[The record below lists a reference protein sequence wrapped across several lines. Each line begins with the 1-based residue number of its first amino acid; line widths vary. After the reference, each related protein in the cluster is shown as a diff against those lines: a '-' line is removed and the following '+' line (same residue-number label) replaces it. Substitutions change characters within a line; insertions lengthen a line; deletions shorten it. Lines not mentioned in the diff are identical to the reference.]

1 MGALGGAAK
10 GLSTTQQSDVG
21 EFALA
26 DEKSRAQA
34 LAGVSG
40 GGGGGCKALCC
51 CGGED
56 DSRPMYTHIDF
67 PVFSGTALSSGRV
80 ALGGGGGRS
89 GTGVGSGLRMFD
101 IVKGCSPVPYASFD
115 SKDRIVNS
123 VAEHPCGSEVL
134 VAMGNSVYVFLL
146 AAPGQSE
153 GDASEKFKLV
163 DDWVAVPEREAK
175 AGPGAGPEDDKA
187 VAARVQRIDFN
198 FAGDLVATAGNFGK
212 VRVWQ
217 YHSKQMVCLVDA
229 VGPGLLNAADGT
241 GEATSATFTQDSK
254 GLVTCNNLEQH
265 ATLWAVQTGQR
276 LRQIELP
283 AGLKNPAQPV
293 RFRSLRLACVLQL
306 SGDGDVNETSVAIA
320 VVTPPNER
328 KFRSSPSYLVRYDAK
343 TWDPVSAVPIANGRV
358 TQDRLSAD
366 GRLVA
371 VSTASGDTK
380 IFETQSLACVKTVSK
395 THRGHGSCLIFT
407 RDGRGLVSASAV
419 DKAWLAL
426 INVPPVGAKGKSQ
439 QPGCL
444 QAIVKLFLQVIL
456 VVCIA
461 MAVTWDSP

>member
-1 MGALGGAAK
+1 M
-10 GLSTTQQSDVG
+10 
-21 EFALA
+21 
-26 DEKSRAQA
+26 
-34 LAGVSG
+34 
-40 GGGGGCKALCC
+40 
-51 CGGED
+51 
-56 DSRPMYTHIDF
+56 HIPD
-67 PVFSGTALSSGRV
+67 T
-80 ALGGGGGRS
+80 
-89 GTGVGSGLRMFD
+89 
-101 IVKGCSPVPYASFD
+101 IVYK
-115 SKDRIVNS
+115 
-123 VAEHPCGSEVL
+123 
-134 VAMGNSVYVFLL
+134 
-146 AAPGQSE
+146 
-153 GDASEKFKLV
+153 
-163 DDWVAVPEREAK
+163 
-175 AGPGAGPEDDKA
+175 
-187 VAARVQRIDFN
+187 
-198 FAGDLVATAGNFGK
+198 FGK
-212 VRVWQ
+212 LESWFFTASSSKHPKLPVIKRKNNYTVRG
-217 YHSKQMVCLVDA
+217 H
-229 VGPGLLNAADGT
+229 
-241 GEATSATFTQDSK
+241 
-254 GLVTCNNLEQH
+254 
-265 ATLWAVQTGQR
+265 
-276 LRQIELP
+276 
-283 AGLKNPAQPV
+283 
-293 RFRSLRLACVLQL
+293 
-306 SGDGDVNETSVAIA
+306 GDVNETSVAIA